1 MGFFSDLEKAGLEKG
16 NDRGSN
22 GPVVDGLNP
31 VIKTPLQIAQ
41 QELVEIEQGRIMDAH
56 TLAELDATRKK
67 LQDELNKVM
76 QEMQDIQNRQFYARS
91 RVKKAQQ
98 KVQEEE
104 LLEAEAI
111 RAQKMQEEL
120 VTTYENL
127 KEYARE
133 LAPYWYSYAM
143 KHQWEAAI
151 QMALNGSLLLADG
164 MGLGKTLEV
173 IMAADLMKAKKVL
186 VIAPN
191 DVALGFADEFKMW
204 APHRQV
210 LPIKSATKHMKEFVI
225 ETILNDPDE
234 EIVLVMNYE
243 TLWEVGRNNQ
253 TDFVEKLRDFGFD
266 VMYMDEAH
274 LIKNTKGLSFDRV
287 ASIRSGVRNCIPI
300 SGTFILNQPQDLW
313 ANLNMVDPDVFWD
326 KNTYLR
332 TYCQQ
337 SLATGKWEFKSG
349 GEKSLLIA
357 LGGRIIRRTIED
369 TDIVLPPQ
377 FINEVLIPFNEISP
391 AQQEIMAM
399 LDKAAEIV
407 LSEIDPE
414 TGEPKSMSVA
424 AQIALITRNRQ
435 AACYPGGIKIKEWQY
450 EELPNGNLKK
460 IPGTERVV
468 FDVSTETQESIKLDY
483 AVRLLSEQKQKHGRR
498 AVVFSQFKTALDE
511 LNKRLT
517 AEGFR
522 VAQFDGATKDKD
534 RAIIKKDFIR
544 PQDGSHKHDF
554 KFDVVLANYK
564 TGGVGLTFTEAT
576 YMLVLDEDW
585 NPGKNEQAYA
595 RICRIGQTEETYVDI
610 LRIENSIDMWMKNL
624 NEFKKMISQGFE
636 GEIDMKESLM
646 DFIKTGKTDIE
657 IEQPVIIEGELLEV
671 ES

>member
-1 MGFFSDLEKAGLEKG
+1 MGFFTDLANSGLPEGNKG
-16 NDRGSN
+16 DDN
-22 GPVVDGLNP
+22 GAASDGLNP
-31 VIKTPLQIAQ
+31 VIKSPLQIAQ
-41 QELVEIEQGRIMDAH
+41 QELETIEQGRIMDAL
-56 TLAELDATRKK
+56 TLNELDAKRKAI
-67 LQDELNKVM
+67 QDELQKVM
-76 QEMQDIQNRQFYARS
+76 AEMREIENRQFYARS
-91 RVKKAQQ
+91 RIKKAQE
-98 KVQEEE
+98 KVDTEE
-104 LLEAEAI
+104 LLEKEAI
-111 RAQKMQEEL
+111 RAKKMQEEL
-120 VTTYENL
+120 VVTYENL
-127 KEYARE
+127 KAYAKE
-133 LAPYWYSYAM
+133 LNPYWFTYAM

-191 DVALGFADEFKMW
+191 DVALSFADEFKMW

-253 TDFVEKLRDFGFD
+253 TEFVEKLRDFGFD

-274 LIKNTKGLSFDRV
+274 LVKNTKGLSFDRV
-287 ASIRSGVRNCIPI
+287 ATIRAGVRNCVPI

-313 ANLNMVDPDVFWD
+313 ANLNMVDPDTFWD

-337 SLATGKWEFKSG
+337 SASTGKWEFKSG

-377 FINEVLIPFNEISP
+377 FINEVLIPKAEISE
-391 AQQEIMAM
+391 AQAEIMAM
-399 LDKAAEIV
+399 LDAAAEIV

-414 TGEPKSMSVA
+414 TDEPKSMSVA

-450 EELPNGNLKK
+450 EELENGNLKK

-483 AVRLLSEQKQKHGRR
+483 AVRLLSQHRNEGRR
-498 AVVFSQFKTALDE
+498 SVVFSQFKTALDE
-511 LNKRLT
+511 LNIRLT
-517 AEGFR
+517 KAGFS
-522 VAQFDGATKDKD
+522 VAQFDGSTKDKD

-544 PQDGSHKHDF
+544 PQDGSHKVNPQ
-554 KFDVVLANYK
+554 FDVVLANYK

-585 NPGKNEQAYA
+585 NPGKNEQSYA

-610 LRIENSIDMWMKNL
+610 LRIDNSIDMWMKNL
-624 NEFKKMISQGFE
+624 NDVKKRISNGFE
-636 GEIDMKESLM
+636 GEIDMQGSLM
-646 DFIKTGKTDIE
+646 DFLKTGSTE
-657 IEQPVIIEGELLEV
+657 IDMESVQVIEGELLEV
-671 ES
+671 EA